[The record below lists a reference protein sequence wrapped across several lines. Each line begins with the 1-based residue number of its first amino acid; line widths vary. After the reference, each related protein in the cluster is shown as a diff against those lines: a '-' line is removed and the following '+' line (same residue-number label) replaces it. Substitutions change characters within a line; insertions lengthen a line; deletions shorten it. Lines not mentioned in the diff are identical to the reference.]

1 MFVVNVA
8 KPAFLGVSFRSSL
21 GRDFWIRLTD
31 RIAVLFYFIEP
42 QLGASEAVPHYR
54 PIVEDLFV
62 DVQRSKRNIFAF
74 SRALALGSE
83 RQSSAQVDSKCTASK
98 LSKARGQNATGSLIR
113 LVHFGYTWSPLAKL
127 SAMNQMPVPALAYS

>member
-1 MFVVNVA
+1 MFAVNVA

-74 SRALALGSE
+74 SRALALGNE
-83 RQSSAQVDSKCTASK
+83 RQSSAQVDSKWTPNG
-98 LSKARGQNATGSLIR
+98 LSKALGQSTTGALIR
-113 LVHFGYTWSPLAKL
+113 LVNLESTSSPLARRE
-127 SAMNQMPVPALAYS
+127 AMNQLRVLSLAYS